1 MLIWSIDKNIA
12 SMEKVIYSVFV
23 ISYMGLVYDATMLDE
38 NLWKMISASTIIFN
52 IASRVPQIW

>member
-12 SMEKVIYSVFV
+12 SVEKVIYSIFV

>member
-12 SMEKVIYSVFV
+12 SMEKVIYSIFV

>member
-1 MLIWSIDKNIA
+1 MLIWSIDKNIP
-12 SMEKVIYSVFV
+12 SMEKVIYSIFV